1 MITLK
6 IWLGFWVKLSFVL
19 FKAWWRRSEGKQM
32 SLKNCLHQP
41 FKIEKHAFFKLASHE
56 ITHEKCL
63 WRIKLF
69 AGRPYPRNTRDNQL
83 LPSIMTL
90 RIPIMCWAHA
100 SLRRKASRELPVK
113 TPLIFNKSWV
123 FTLSLTYNPYNEIPH
138 KIQGTKDWTKLQSKL
153 AWN

>member
-1 MITLK
+1 MGCLRLEGGEVRENKWVWKIVYISPLK
-6 IWLGFWVKLSFVL
+6 
-19 FKAWWRRSEGKQM
+19 
-32 SLKNCLHQP
+32 LKNTR
-41 FKIEKHAFFKLASHE
+41 FFELASHE
-56 ITHEKCL
+56 ITREKCL

-83 LPSIMTL
+83 LPSVMTL

-123 FTLSLTYNPYNEIPH
+123 FTLSLTHNPYNEIPH

-153 AWN
+153 ARN